1 MAPFSSITD
10 RMTQL
15 PLSQKVLLAV
25 IGFVLLG
32 AALGYLLLMPLWTE
46 SKLLKED
53 IEKEKIKLVQIQ
65 QTKAQI
71 ARFKQ
76 ELAEMDARYKQI
88 QIMLPEA
95 KEIPRLLKNVSN
107 LGQQQGLE
115 FLLFKPEKENN
126 KEFVAEIPVTLHLKG
141 PYHQIGVFF
150 DRIRRLPRMV
160 NIKQLE
166 MGTFEEKTTKL
177 TAHCQ
182 LVTFRVLPLPPPVQ
196 PPAVKAKPKAA
207 QKENL

>member
-1 MAPFSSITD
+1 MGTFSSITD
-10 RMTQL
+10 RVTQL

-25 IGFVLLG
+25 VGFVFLG
-32 AALGYLLLMPLWTE
+32 AALGYFLLMPLWNK
-46 SKLLKED
+46 SKLLQED
-53 IEKEKIKLVQIQ
+53 ISREKIKLVQIQ
-65 QTKAQI
+65 QARAQI

-76 ELAEMDARYKQI
+76 ELAEMDVRYKQI

-95 KEIPRLLKNVSN
+95 KEIPHLLKNVSN

-141 PYHQIGVFF
+141 SYHQIGVFF
-150 DRIRRLPRMV
+150 DRIRRLPRIV

-166 MGTFEEKTTKL
+166 MGTFEEKTTKI
-177 TAHCQ
+177 TARCQ
-182 LVTFRVLPLPPPVQ
+182 LVTFRVLPPPSPLSLTT
-196 PPAVKAKPKAA
+196 PKAKVK
-207 QKENL
+207 K

>member
-1 MAPFSSITD
+1 MGTFSSITD
-10 RMTQL
+10 RVTQL

-25 IGFVLLG
+25 AGFVFLG
-32 AALGYLLLMPLWTE
+32 AALGYFLLMPLWNK
-46 SKLLKED
+46 SKLLQED
-53 IEKEKIKLVQIQ
+53 IGQEKIKLVQIQ
-65 QTKAQI
+65 QARAQI

-76 ELAEMDARYKQI
+76 ELAEMDVRYKQI

-95 KEIPRLLKNVSN
+95 KEIPHLLKNVSN

-141 PYHQIGVFF
+141 SYHQIGVFF
-150 DRIRRLPRMV
+150 DRIRRLPRIV

-166 MGTFEEKTTKL
+166 IGKFEEKTTKI
-177 TAHCQ
+177 TARCQ
-182 LVTFRVLPLPPPVQ
+182 LVTFRVLPPPP
-196 PPAVKAKPKAA
+196 PLSLTTPKAKAVKK
-207 QKENL
+207 